1 MEIFCCGDDGIAW
14 HASDELE
21 RTFSPAEVE
30 LLRLHQLTPEL
41 AETVGHYEAVIFVNA
56 DASGENTNLG
66 PGQVRCEEVRS
77 KSKVVLFED
86 IVRPVA
92 ESCFSHRLSPKAIVT
107 LAHQLYGANSRA
119 FSVTLTG
126 KCLITVKRSHRWP
139 SMHCPPSL
147 RGLRIWSGNCDLHE
161 PFPSDH
167 PLSEAIR

>member
-92 ESCFSHRLSPKAIVT
+92 EGCFSHRLSPKAIIT

-119 FSVTLTG
+119 FTVTLTG
-126 KCLITVKRSHRWP
+126 KC
-139 SMHCPPSL
+139 
-147 RGLRIWSGNCDLHE
+147 
-161 PFPSDH
+161 FDH
-167 PLSEAIR
+167 SEALSPVAIDALPALVARVEDLVRQLRSARAFSF